1 MNVTPPPS
9 APVPVSSSA
18 PAAPAPGPASPAQTA
33 SHVSSG
39 HAMHAFAREL
49 FPICRSITG
58 PGLRET
64 LARIGQRVPLTV
76 HEVPSG
82 TPVLDW
88 EVPME
93 WTIRQGW
100 LKAPDGRVLADF
112 SRSNLQVVNY
122 SAPVHA
128 RMPLA
133 ELRPHLHSLPE
144 RPTWIPYRTSYYKRD
159 WGFCLP
165 HAVVESL
172 GPGDY
177 EVFIDSTLEPGSLS
191 YGECVIP
198 GESSDEVLVSCHAC
212 HPSLANDNLSG
223 LVVATWLAM
232 SVASR
237 PHRLT
242 YRFVFI
248 PGTIGSIT
256 WLARNPEAVQ
266 RVRHG
271 LLLTC
276 CGDAGAFTYKKSRR
290 GDAVVDRAAA
300 HVLRGNGQQS
310 RIIDF
315 FPYGYDERQYCS
327 PGYNLPLG
335 CLMRTPHGEFPE
347 YHTSADNLDLI
358 TPGALEESLRTAGAI
373 LEVLDANRRYRSLNP
388 CGEPQLGRRG
398 LYRQTGGDKHLA
410 ELQMAYLWVLN
421 LADGEHDLLAM
432 AERASLPFQILARAA
447 DDLLRVGLLEE
458 TKRHDA

>member
-1 MNVTPPPS
+1 MNLPPPPAAAPNSSDAVAQSSVAPPSSSGATPPPG
-9 APVPVSSSA
+9 A
-18 PAAPAPGPASPAQTA
+18 
-33 SHVSSG
+33 G

-58 PGLRET
+58 LGLRET
-64 LARIGQRVPLTV
+64 LRRIGQRVPLTV

-82 TPVLDW
+82 TRVHDW
-88 EVPME
+88 EVPLE
-93 WTIRQGW
+93 WTIRAGW

-128 RMPLA
+128 KIPLA
-133 ELRPHLHSLPE
+133 DLRPHLHSLPE
-144 RPTWIPYRTSYYKRD
+144 RPTWVPYRTSYYKRD

-165 HAVVESL
+165 HAIVATL
-172 GPGDY
+172 GPGEY
-177 EVFIDSTLEPGSLS
+177 EAFIDSSLEPGSLS

-198 GESSDEVLVSCHAC
+198 GESPDEVLVSCHAC

-232 SVASR
+232 ALAAR

-242 YRFVFI
+242 YRFVFV
-248 PGTIGSIT
+248 PGTIGSIA
-256 WLARNPEAVQ
+256 WLARNPETVK
-266 RVRHG
+266 RIRHG

-276 CGDAGAFTYKKSRR
+276 CGDPGAFTYKRSRR

-300 HVLRGNGQQS
+300 HVLRP
-310 RIIDF
+310 RAPHARLIDF

-327 PGYNLPLG
+327 PGYNLPVG
-335 CLMRTPHGEFPE
+335 CLMRTPHGEYPE

-358 TPGALEESLRTAGAI
+358 TPGALEESLQTALAVLAI
-373 LEVLDANRRYRSLNP
+373 VDGNRRLRSLNP
-388 CGEPQLGRRG
+388 FGEPQLGRRG
-398 LYRQTGGDKHLA
+398 LYRATGGDKAIA

-421 LADGEHDLLAM
+421 LADGEHDLLDVAD
-432 AERASLPFQILARAA
+432 RAAIAFPTIARAA
-447 DDLLRVGLLEE
+447 EDLQRVGLVEE
-458 TKRHDA
+458 LRPS